1 MPIWDSTI
9 WFAVGASALATLAL
23 AAAVL
28 LALRLRRREAVDPE
42 SEQEAER
49 AWHELERE
57 RWRST
62 RRRTELR
69 WLRRLTG
76 SAGTDSLE
84 AVLRGMLEAAAEV
97 GGAGASMLV
106 LPQGHDEPLVAT
118 FGLTA
123 EECSRELLGLPP
135 SADARAVS
143 LAYRYS
149 EDEVAQDDF
158 RLSGGLA
165 LPVPAADGGRVGT
178 LAVLWRRVEHHVT
191 EEELERLEGLAA
203 ALGPV
208 LATAFHHE
216 DLRRELDL
224 DPVTDLKGR
233 RFLQGALDLECA
245 RARRYEHPL
254 ALLLLHLPAPQA
266 PDGVRTAAARLR
278 AGVRAPDLVCH
289 LGDGLFAALLPESS
303 LGDGTRLY
311 RRLELALGPASPGS
325 PRTRLPS
332 ALVELRSEDDAV
344 SLLQRAEATLAHAQ
358 ADAVAGK
365 TWSTAIE
372 PGG

>member
-1 MPIWDSTI
+1 MPIWENSD

-23 AAAVL
+23 GVAAF
-28 LALRLRRREAVDPE
+28 LALRLHRRRPANPEAE
-42 SEQEAER
+42 HEAER
-49 AWHELERE
+49 AWRELERE
-57 RWRST
+57 RSSSA
-62 RRRTELR
+62 RRRTELL

-84 AVLRGMLEAAAEV
+84 TVLRRVLEAAAEV

-106 LPQGHDEPLVAT
+106 LPQGRDEPLVAT

-135 SADARAVS
+135 SAEARAVS
-143 LAYRYS
+143 LDYRYT
-149 EDEVAQDDF
+149 EDELAADEF

-165 LPVPAADGGRVGT
+165 LPISDGEGGRVGT
-178 LAVLWRRVEHHVT
+178 LAVLWRRVQHHVA

-203 ALGPV
+203 ALAPV
-208 LATAFHHE
+208 LATAFDHE
-216 DLRRELDL
+216 ALRRELDL
-224 DPVTDLKGR
+224 DPLTGLRGR
-233 RFLQGALDLECA
+233 RFLQQALELECA

-254 ALLLLHLPAPQA
+254 ALLLLHVREPQA
-266 PDGVRTAAARLR
+266 PEGFRTAGARLR
-278 AGVRAPDLVCH
+278 AGVRTPDLVCH
-289 LGDGLFAALLPESS
+289 LGDGLFAMLLPEST

-311 RRLELALGPASPGS
+311 RRLELALGPASTSG

-332 ALVELRSEDDAV
+332 ALVELRAEDDAV
-344 SLLQRAEATLAHAQ
+344 SLLQRAETTLAHSKAH
-358 ADAVAGK
+358 AAAGSS
-365 TWSTAIE
+365 WSTAVE